1 MNKSVSIYEAPS
13 VVVRT
18 IVPPKVLCTSHEEYT
33 PKPGTFDPDSD

>member
-18 IVPPKVLCTSHEEYT
+18 IVPPKVLCTSNQEYT
-33 PKPGTFDPDSD
+33 SKRGDFDTDSD